1 MKPSHYKS
9 LSTLLEQDELA
20 LYDKLI
26 SSIYH
31 GVVEETPWQS
41 FLPLLQQMMDV
52 KVVSL
57 VLRPPADNNE
67 GLILNYLRP
76 DDELSLENAALDLQ
90 SSEREAQNANGA
102 EQNTG
107 ITLQLAPPNDWPS
120 LAYKEQFFA
129 LDPFVNL
136 KEGQVVTLA
145 ELMPESELVNSDYYL
160 NYLKT
165 AGVFHILG
173 GDTRSTDG
181 TLAKIRLSRGPD
193 EVAFDAAHRAVLEA
207 ILPHIQ
213 RAILIHANLNRIESE
228 RNLFAGAMD
237 KLSVGTILLDEHADV
252 LSANAVARQ
261 LFEQKD
267 GIHLTGTKL
276 AFHSRDDSATLQ
288 AIIQEALE
296 AQQNDLLG
304 MVKACRLPRPSGRP
318 DLGVVVR
325 PVPTSAWSEGQS
337 SPTIALFISD
347 PEQEFSA
354 SQQALSELFNLTK
367 AESAL
372 ALLLTRG
379 LTLAEASQQL
389 FISQHTAR
397 AQLKSIFAKTGV
409 TRQAELIRLMV
420 KSVADLAQ

>member
-1 MKPSHYKS
+1 MT
-9 LSTLLEQDELA
+9 LSQYSKLSALLEQTDLA
-20 LYDKLI
+20 LYDQLI

-31 GVVEETPWQS
+31 GVVEDTPWQS
-41 FLPLLQQMMDV
+41 FLPLLQQFMDV

-57 VLRPPADNNE
+57 VLRPPAADNE

-76 DDELSLENAALDLQ
+76 DADTSLELD
-90 SSEREAQNANGA
+90 SNNNSNNRSINKD
-102 EQNTG
+102 

-136 KEGQVVTLA
+136 QEGQVVTLD
-145 ELMPESELVNSDYYL
+145 ELVPESELVGSDYYV

-173 GDTRSTDG
+173 GDTRSSDG
-181 TLAKIRLSRGPD
+181 TLARVRLSRGPD
-193 EVAFDAAHRAVLEA
+193 EKAFDNAHRLVLEA
-207 ILPHIQ
+207 ILPHLQ

-237 KLSVGTILLDEHADV
+237 KLSVGTILLDEHANV
-252 LSANAVARQ
+252 LSVNTVAKQ

-267 GIHLTGTKL
+267 GINLVDSKL
-276 AFHSRDDSATLQ
+276 LFHSRDDSSVLQ
-288 AIIQEALE
+288 SIIKEALD
-296 AQQNDLLG
+296 AQQDNQLG

-325 PVPTSAWSEGQS
+325 PVPTSTWSEGQS

-347 PEQEFSA
+347 PEQEFST
-354 SQQALSELFNLTK
+354 SQQALAELFNLTK

-379 LTLAEASQQL
+379 LTLAEASEQL

-409 TRQAELIRLMV
+409 TRQAELIRLIV

>member
-1 MKPSHYKS
+1 MKPTFYDR
-9 LSTLLEQDELA
+9 LNALLQHSELE
-20 LYDKLI
+20 LYDKLVC
-26 SSIYH
+26 SIYD
-31 GVVEETPWQS
+31 GVLEETPWQS
-41 FLPLLQQMMDV
+41 FLPLLQQLMDV

-76 DDELSLENAALDLQ
+76 DSDTSLDQDSADV
-90 SSEREAQNANGA
+90 
-102 EQNTG
+102 NTD

-136 KEGQVVTLA
+136 KEGQVVTLD
-145 ELMPESELVNSDYYL
+145 ELIPKSKFISSDYYL

-181 TLAKIRLSRGPD
+181 TLARIRLSRGPD
-193 EVAFDAAHRAVLEA
+193 ENPFDESHRSILQAV
-207 ILPHIQ
+207 LPHIQ
-213 RAILIHANLNRIESE
+213 RAILMHSKLNRIESE
-228 RNLFAGAMD
+228 RDLFAGAMD
-237 KLSVGTILLDEHADV
+237 KLSVGTVLLDEDANV
-252 LSANAVARQ
+252 LSVNIVAKQ

-267 GIHLTGTKL
+267 GIGIADSKLT
-276 AFHSRDDSATLQ
+276 FHSRDDSAVLQ
-288 AIIQEALE
+288 SIIKEALD
-296 AQQNDLLG
+296 AQQDDQPG

-325 PVPTSAWSEGQS
+325 PVPMSAWYEGQS

-347 PEQEFSA
+347 PEQEFST
-354 SQQALSELFNLTK
+354 SQQALAELFNLSK

-379 LTLAEASQQL
+379 LTLAEASDQL

-409 TRQAELIRLMV
+409 TRQAELIRLIV
-420 KSVADLAQ
+420 KSVADLA

>member
-1 MKPSHYKS
+1 MKSSHYIS
-9 LSTLLEQDELA
+9 LSELLEHDELA
-20 LYDKLI
+20 LYDKLV

-31 GVVEETPWQS
+31 GVLEDTPWQS
-41 FLPLLQQMMDV
+41 FLPLLQKMMDV

-76 DDELSLENAALDLQ
+76 DDELSLKQDTLD
-90 SSEREAQNANGA
+90 SD
-102 EQNTG
+102 

-136 KEGQVVTLA
+136 KEGQVVSLA
-145 ELMPESELVNSDYYL
+145 ELMPEAELINSDYYL

-173 GDTRSTDG
+173 GDTRSSDG
-181 TLAKIRLSRGPD
+181 TLARIRLSRGPD
-193 EVAFDAAHRAVLEA
+193 EAAFDSSHHAVLEA
-207 ILPHIQ
+207 VLPHIQ

-237 KLSVGTILLDEHADV
+237 KLSVGTILLDEDANV
-252 LSANAVARQ
+252 LSANAVAKQ
-261 LFEQKD
+261 LFKQKD
-267 GIHLTGTKL
+267 GIHLVDTKL
-276 AFHSRDDSATLQ
+276 AFYSRDDSAALQ
-288 AIIQEALE
+288 TIIQEALDT
-296 AQQNDLLG
+296 QQNDLLG

-347 PEQEFSA
+347 PEQEFST

-379 LTLAEASQQL
+379 LTLAEASEQL

>member
-1 MKPSHYKS
+1 MKSSPHGN
-9 LSTLLEQDELA
+9 LHHLLQRPELD
-20 LYDKLI
+20 LYDQLI
-26 SSIYH
+26 RSIYH
-31 GVVEETPWQS
+31 GVVEDTPWQS
-41 FLPLLQQMMDV
+41 FLPLLQQIMDV

-57 VLRPPADNNE
+57 VLRPPADDNE

-76 DDELSLENAALDLQ
+76 DDDSSLEKELD
-90 SSEREAQNANGA
+90 S
-102 EQNTG
+102 NTD

-136 KEGQVVTLA
+136 KEGKVVTLA
-145 ELMPESELVNSDYYL
+145 ELVPESELITSDYYL

-173 GDTRSTDG
+173 GDTRSSDG
-181 TLAKIRLSRGPD
+181 TLARLRLSRGPD
-193 EVAFDAAHRAVLEA
+193 ERAFEASHRAILEA
-207 ILPHIQ
+207 VLPHLQ

-237 KLSVGTILLDEHADV
+237 KLSVGTILLDEHARV
-252 LSANAVARQ
+252 LSANAVAHQ

-267 GIHLTGTKL
+267 GISVIDSKLTFQ
-276 AFHSRDDSATLQ
+276 ARDDSAALQ
-288 AIIQEALE
+288 AIIKEALE
-296 AQQNDLLG
+296 AQQNDQVG

-337 SPTIALFISD
+337 SPTVALFISD
-347 PEQEFSA
+347 PEQEFST

-379 LTLAEASQQL
+379 LTLAEASEQL

-409 TRQAELIRLMV
+409 ARQAELIRLIV

>member
-1 MKPSHYKS
+1 MTQMSTRGQHS
-9 LSTLLEQDELA
+9 QLHDLLSKENIA
-20 LYDKLI
+20 LYDQLI
-26 SSIYH
+26 GSIYH
-31 GVVEETPWQS
+31 GVIEEIPWQS
-41 FLPLLQQMMDV
+41 FLPQLQQIMDV

-76 DDELSLENAALDLQ
+76 DND
-90 SSEREAQNANGA
+90 ANFDDNR
-102 EQNTG
+102 NTD

-136 KEGQVVTLA
+136 KEGTVVTLA
-145 ELMPESELVNSDYYL
+145 ELMPEEELIKSDYYL

-173 GDTRSTDG
+173 ADTRSSDG
-181 TLAKIRLSRGPD
+181 TLARLRLSRGPD
-193 EVAFDAAHRAVLEA
+193 EPAFDQAHRVILEA
-207 ILPHIQ
+207 LLPHLQ

-228 RNLFAGAMD
+228 RDLFAGAMD
-237 KLSVGTILLDEHADV
+237 KLSVGTILLDEHASV
-252 LSANAVARQ
+252 LSANAVAEQ

-267 GIHLTGTKL
+267 GISLNDSKL
-276 AFHSRDDSATLQ
+276 SFQGRDDSAQLQ
-288 AIIQEALE
+288 SIIKEALE
-296 AQQNDLLG
+296 AQQNDQVG

-337 SPTIALFISD
+337 SPTVALFISD
-347 PEQEFSA
+347 PEQEFST
-354 SQQALSELFNLTK
+354 SQQVLAELFNLSN

-379 LTLAEASQQL
+379 LTLTEASEQL

-409 TRQAELIRLMV
+409 TRQAELIRLIV